1 MGRVYET
8 KIKRIGGTI
17 LATYGSHLSTDFRS
31 NKEFLVKV
39 LNTHSKFIINKVAG
53 YVTSQVK
60 RQLAESQAEQEPEPE
75 ASQTSEAA

>member
-1 MGRVYET
+1 MGRVYDT
-8 KIKRIGGTI
+8 KIKRIGSTI

-39 LNTHSKFIINKVAG
+39 LDTHSKFIINKVAG
-53 YVTSQVK
+53 YVTSQVR

-75 ASQTSEAA
+75 AEQVDGAA

>member
-1 MGRVYET
+1 LGRVYET
-8 KIKRIGGTI
+8 KIKRIGATI
-17 LATYGSHLSTDFRS
+17 LMTYGSHLSTDFRA

-39 LNTHSKFIINKVAG
+39 LSTHSKFIINKVAG

-75 ASQTSEAA
+75 TGQIDEAA

>member
-1 MGRVYET
+1 MGRVYDT
-8 KIKRIGGTI
+8 KIKRIGSTI

-39 LNTHSKFIINKVAG
+39 LDTHSKFIINKVAG
-53 YVTSQVK
+53 YVTSQVR

-75 ASQTSEAA
+75 AEQVDEAA

>member
-1 MGRVYET
+1 LGRVYDT
-8 KIKRIGGTI
+8 KIKRIGSTI
-17 LATYGSHLSTDFRS
+17 LATYGSQLSTDFKS

-39 LNTHSKFIINKVAG
+39 LDTHSKFIINKVAG

-75 ASQTSEAA
+75 TEQVGEAA